1 MTAEEEPEHILGK
14 EIVGTTFRVYLYLL
28 KFKRASAREVYRA
41 LEMSSPWLATYHL
54 DKLHNLQLANKD
66 TNGVYHVN
74 PKRFG
79 ILRFFVVTGKWIIP
93 RTFFY
98 TLFFLTLAVYFLYSL
113 PEKWNII
120 IFALLL
126 IPTLIN
132 VVETVLFYRAL
143 SKSIG

>member
-1 MTAEEEPEHILGK
+1 MEKEESERLLGR
-14 EIVGTTFRVYLYLL
+14 EIVGTTFRVYLHML
-28 KFKRASAREVYRA
+28 KVKRASAREVYRA

-54 DKLHNLQLANKD
+54 DKLCNLQLVNKD
-66 TNGVYHVN
+66 ANGIYYIN

-79 ILRFFVVTGKWIIP
+79 LLHFFVITGKWIIP

-98 TLFFLTLAVYFLYSL
+98 TLLLLSMAIYFLYSL
-113 PEKWNII
+113 PERWNVIT
-120 IFALLL
+120 FSLLL

-132 VVETVLFYRAL
+132 IIETIIFYRTL